1 VNQALQRLSPAWRLS
16 PAPCLERTF
25 QFKNFQA
32 AFGFMSRVA
41 IAADK
46 ADHHP
51 NWSNVYNTVDVK
63 LWTHD
68 ANGLTEKDFALA
80 AVMDEAATDAGSAPV
95 SRWGHTMEGY
105 DTELVVFGGIAE
117 ETALLSDEGARGP
130 VQPPF
135 AAGRFSHG
143 GSASNSL
150 HKLQLRPRIS
160 RGGQYQAVGQDLS
173 GTPRP
178 SPRCFHGAC
187 VANDLY
193 VVFGAWESR
202 KTRRRE
208 IDRRRPLGGNA
219 VVDYTEPLNDIHLLD
234 LRSSTW
240 TSPSTNGE
248 APSPRFGHKM
258 IHGPDNQI
266 FVFGGSSPGT
276 GAVQVPGTLHAFK
289 LSTNTWCTVQVRFPP
304 LQLAGKHRAPRI
316 LCGPTR
322 RAVAM
327 EPWNCGICTLLNPPS
342 ANRCSVC
349 DNPRDKPVLRLNPG
363 EEVPA
368 AAPAAP
374 AAPVMRPSAPSAGL
388 SASERKAREEEMVA
402 KRQKKEAE
410 KQRILAQAE
419 ADRQARMEPAL
430 APAPSAPSAPAPPAA
445 PAAPAGPRS
454 VRLQLRCPQWSRNV
468 VFTCFDSTNT
478 LADVRRALREDLVRG
493 VAGVRDGRM
502 EDMSAAEAQV
512 PEEEGIVLA
521 EQVPPRRK
529 FVFHEDMQ
537 ITLADA
543 GLCPSGTL
551 LVDAAPIKVAAPA
564 VPEPPPAQEEL
575 VPDQEDPDDPDDS
588 TRPIGIGDR
597 MNDGMN
603 DSEPSD
609 DDGDDN
615 DSDGD
620 PGDPFFGKG
629 FGKGKGRGTGSGT
642 FGRGMGMGPGFPL
655 RPMIPETG
663 QAMSNHV
670 GPADA
675 GQWRPVISFHGG
687 PEYRCHQHPGRAESR
702 AGGQTRGVGKK
713 KPEASAPAPKAAGS
727 AGLTMPLED
736 KERVKGQL
744 GGGASKAQRAKE
756 REAILKAL
764 EEDRE
769 RYEERHV
776 AATAVQHEIKEAP
789 AAPSASV
796 RLQIRCASSGRVVT
810 ATNFTPSDLL
820 LAVRD
825 FAAKELQL
833 MPGDATAGPE
843 LSLAFPPRTAFT
855 EPSQLQSSLQDL
867 GLTPS
872 ATLLI
877 KGLPTVPV
885 PDAEGVGGPPCPRGH
900 GMAVLQPSE
909 EMWCDK
915 CSQALGPGSTAYT
928 CGECDY
934 IQCEGCCQP

>member
-1 VNQALQRLSPAWRLS
+1 
-16 PAPCLERTF
+16 
-25 QFKNFQA
+25 
-32 AFGFMSRVA
+32 
-41 IAADK
+41 
-46 ADHHP
+46 
-51 NWSNVYNTVDVK
+51 
-63 LWTHD
+63 
-68 ANGLTEKDFALA
+68 
-80 AVMDEAATDAGSAPV
+80 
-95 SRWGHTMEGY
+95 
-105 DTELVVFGGIAE
+105 
-117 ETALLSDEGARGP
+117 
-130 VQPPF
+130 
-135 AAGRFSHG
+135 
-143 GSASNSL
+143 
-150 HKLQLRPRIS
+150 
-160 RGGQYQAVGQDLS
+160 
-173 GTPRP
+173 
-178 SPRCFHGAC
+178 
-187 VANDLY
+187 
-193 VVFGAWESR
+193 
-202 KTRRRE
+202 
-208 IDRRRPLGGNA
+208 
-219 VVDYTEPLNDIHLLD
+219 
-234 LRSSTW
+234 
-240 TSPSTNGE
+240 
-248 APSPRFGHKM
+248 
-258 IHGPDNQI
+258 
-266 FVFGGSSPGT
+266 
-276 GAVQVPGTLHAFK
+276 
-289 LSTNTWCTVQVRFPP
+289 
-304 LQLAGKHRAPRI
+304 
-316 LCGPTR
+316 
-322 RAVAM
+322 M

-368 AAPAAP
+368 APAPAAP

-419 ADRQARMEPAL
+419 ADRQARMEPAS
-430 APAPSAPSAPAPPAA
+430 APPSAPSAPAPAPA

-629 FGKGKGRGTGSGT
+629 FGKGTGSGT
-642 FGRGMGMGPGFPL
+642 FGRGMGMGGPGFPL

-663 QAMSNHV
+663 QTLGSGA
-670 GPADA
+670 P
-675 GQWRPVISFHGG
+675 SF
-687 PEYRCHQHPGRAESR
+687 PST
-702 AGGQTRGVGKK
+702 GGQSTGATST
-713 KPEASAPAPKAAGS
+713 PEEQKAAREARLAALERRSQAAQASAPAPKAAGS

-810 ATNFTPSDLL
+810 ATNFTPSDHL